1 MIAMTENNPFQM
13 LEAELDAWR
22 QANLTATLWW
32 RDDDAGEV
40 SDNLD
45 RLISMASHHQVACG
59 VATVPAWVTEAL
71 GPRIRSSPSI
81 EILQHGYA
89 HTNHAPRGQG
99 LGAWELGLHRP
110 QQVVMGELRLGQEI
124 LRELAGSQFLP
135 VVAAPWNHID
145 PALYPAVVDAGFVG
159 VSAAGPRP
167 NANPT
172 PGLLLVNGHCDPIK
186 WKGGA
191 RFKGAA
197 KSVRDMVEHLEAR
210 RLGEADRAEPTG
222 LLTHHRDTDDACWHF
237 LDELIGFT
245 KAHPA
250 VRWLAPSEI
259 WT

>member
-1 MIAMTENNPFQM
+1 MGDSSFQQ

-22 QANLTATLWW
+22 RAGLTATLWW

-40 SDNLD
+40 SANLD
-45 RLISMASHHQVACG
+45 RLIALASGHRVVCG
-59 VATVPAWVTEAL
+59 VATVPAWVTDTL
-71 GPRIRSSPSI
+71 GQRVVASPAI

-89 HTNHAPRGQG
+89 HINHAPRGQG

-110 QQVVMGELRLGQEI
+110 EQVVMEELQIGRNI
-124 LRELAGSQFLP
+124 LRELAGAKFLP

-145 PALYPAVVDAGFVG
+145 PALYPAMVEAGFDG

-167 NANPT
+167 SANPIS
-172 PGLLLVNGHCDPIK
+172 GLLQVNGHCDPIK

-191 RFKGAA
+191 RFKGAE
-197 KSVRDMVEHLEAR
+197 KSIRDMVEHLAAR
-210 RLGEADRAEPTG
+210 RKGEVDRTEPTG
-222 LLTHHRDTDDACWHF
+222 LLTHHRDTDDACWRF
-237 LDELIGFT
+237 LDELIGLT
-245 KAHPA
+245 KAHSS